1 MKDSMVIFTLIF
13 KILTGLLSDAM
24 HLSVGEISFI
34 ATFFSDQDPLSMPL
48 VVRPIPFIL
57 IEVIIFGIN
66 HLAFA
71 FSLSIH

>member
-1 MKDSMVIFTLIF
+1 MVKFTLIF
-13 KILTGLLSDAM
+13 KILTDLLSDAM

-34 ATFFSDQDPLSMPL
+34 ATVFSDQDPLSMPL

-57 IEVIIFGIN
+57 IEVMMIFGIN